1 MKRVCENIG
10 LRQNDYIFSDD
21 TIKILIERYTKNEE
35 SGVRN
40 LKRIIETLFLR
51 INLYQLPQT
60 LNISYK
66 NLNIKKIDGKYKIGE
81 RVVTELLKDM
91 IPVLSQ
97 TTLSMYI

>member
-1 MKRVCENIG
+1 M
-10 LRQNDYIFSDD
+10 
-21 TIKILIERYTKNEE
+21 
-35 SGVRN
+35 
-40 LKRIIETLFLR
+40 KRIIETLFLR